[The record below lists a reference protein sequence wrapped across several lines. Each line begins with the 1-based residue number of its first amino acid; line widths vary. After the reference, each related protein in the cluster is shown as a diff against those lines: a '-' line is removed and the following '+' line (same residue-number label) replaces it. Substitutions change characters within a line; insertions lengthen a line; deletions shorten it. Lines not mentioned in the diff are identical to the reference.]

1 MTLLKTSF
9 GRIFYTAALILL
21 LCLTRVGARA
31 ELRRDGVTLDAKIGP
46 FHIRILPAKET
57 PEKKKKPEKKAKKP
71 EKAGEEKPKKSLPK
85 IALADIKDAVHT
97 LAPPLKRALGRT
109 RRGIRVQ
116 PLRLLVT
123 VGGSEDPAAAAELYG
138 YLHAGVWTAMP
149 VLEQLLV
156 IPDPYIHV
164 GIDFDAPQTAVEG
177 ELGVSIR
184 IGTLLAVGLGI
195 GIPALRWFLRFRK
208 KQPPKTEKETAEN
221 TAEVA

>member
-1 MTLLKTSF
+1 MAVILWILGVLL
-9 GRIFYTAALILL
+9 ALIVL
-21 LCLTRVGARA
+21 LCVTRVGVHA
-31 ELRRDGVTLDAKIGP
+31 EFGETLLLDAKIGW
-46 FHIRILPAKET
+46 FRIHILPGKKQDKKREKRAKE
-57 PEKKKKPEKKAKKP
+57 PKEAEKSEEKAEKKPCFPKP
-71 EKAGEEKPKKSLPK
+71 SM
-85 IALADIKDAVHT
+85 ADIREAVSV
-97 LAPPLKRALGRT
+97 LWPPLKRALGRT

-116 PLRLLVT
+116 PLRLSVT

-164 GIDFDAPQTAVEG
+164 GIDFNAPQTAVEG

-184 IGTLLAVGLGI
+184 IGTLLAVGLGT

-208 KQPPKTEKETAEN
+208 KAKQKPPAPQPA
-221 TAEVA
+221 A